1 MDKFKK
7 QAVSLGLCQEWQDS
21 WEESGLIEKYLH
33 GITWCMKNEFP
44 SLKDM
49 KRYDEALLR
58 NGVYNNKRAEIVC
71 DRDMYVFNASEIDF
85 TIDEYKVCRIYAGR
99 GSKLRVTVKD
109 HAILYIDNYNSS
121 IEVIKGENAKC
132 LIWDK

>member
-49 KRYDEALLR
+49 KRHDEALLR
-58 NGVYNNKRAEIVC
+58 NGVYNSKRAEIVC
-71 DRDMYVFNASEIDF
+71 DRDMYVFNTSEIDF

-99 GSKLRVTVKD
+99 DSKVRVTVKD

>member
-58 NGVYNNKRAEIVC
+58 NGVYNSKRAEIVC

-85 TIDEYKVCRIYAGR
+85 IIDEYKVCRIYAGR
-99 GSKLRVTVKD
+99 GSKVRVTIKD

>member
-21 WEESGLIEKYLH
+21 WEESGLIEKYLR

-58 NGVYNNKRAEIVC
+58 NGVYNSKRAEIVC

-85 TIDEYKVCRIYAGR
+85 IIDEYKVCRIYAGR
-99 GSKLRVTVKD
+99 GSKVRVTIKD

>member
-7 QAVSLGLCQEWQDS
+7 QAISLGLCQEWQDS
-21 WEESGLIEKYLH
+21 WEESGLIDKYLH

-58 NGVYNNKRAEIVC
+58 NGVYNKKRAEVIC
-71 DRDMYVFNASEIDF
+71 DREMYVFNTSEIDF

-99 GSKLRVTVKD
+99 GSKVRVTIKD

>member
-33 GITWCMKNEFP
+33 GITWCMRNEFP

-58 NGVYNNKRAEIVC
+58 NGVYNNKRTEVIC
-71 DRDMYVFNASEIDF
+71 DREMYVFNASEIDF

-99 GSKLRVTVKD
+99 GSKVRVTIKD

-132 LIWDK
+132 VIWDK